1 MTKPIKRKWGGYG
14 GECGGVWRSV
24 EERGVTMC
32 RWNVLLSNEGHDA
45 LFEQANEIKLC
56 GFVCNT
62 KNPLYLCPEIWD

>member
-14 GECGGVWRSV
+14 GEC
-24 EERGVTMC
+24 GVTMC